1 MARGRVLLNI
11 CAFLTCSFIVQMIC
25 TMSLCSV
32 LPIICAFS
40 VLLIYCAMICTMSLC
55 SVLLI
60 ICAFSSLLIYCADDL
75 YHEEPQRLR

>member
-1 MARGRVLLNI
+1 
-11 CAFLTCSFIVQMIC
+11 MIC